1 MKNILLEN
9 MLRFGT
15 KNLSNE
21 AHQTL
26 SKLAEQAPGTPVQL
40 PNLGE
45 LPVNQLEVLFDK
57 TTQDYTAAVTF
68 APVGMPG
75 RQSYMIPGVTFSTKD
90 GKTKT
95 FLKFKTPFAFNV
107 PLNGKSA
114 DVAQTWSDSI
124 QKLLDTN
131 IVSKILLQY
140 GQVLASKTFG
150 ASVSTPAQS
159 NPVLVQSF
167 TYDLGNKMWESIKPT
182 LIKNK
187 LYTSI

>member
-26 SKLAEQAPGTPVQL
+26 SKLAEQAVQL

-45 LPVNQLEVLFDK
+45 IPVNQLEVLFDK
-57 TTQDYTAAVTF
+57 TTQDYTADVKY
-68 APVGMPG
+68 MPSSIPD

-90 GKTKT
+90 GKNQT
-95 FLKFKTPFAFNV
+95 FLKFKTPFIFNV

-140 GQVLASKTFG
+140 GQVLASKTVGGG
-150 ASVSTPAQS
+150 ASGAVQS
-159 NPVLVQSF
+159 NPALVQSF

-187 LYTSI
+187 LYVGV